1 MNPVNTARLHLVK
14 TLSLGVGQA
23 RSWSELEGICT
34 DINAV
39 FLAGE
44 LSSEGL
50 EVLCAYVAQRA
61 RSLSDRSEHS
71 TEKSYDP
78 AVPSCDCCGSTAF
91 RESGSQ
97 AVCTVCHPDPLRHS
111 PHRRAA

>member
-1 MNPVNTARLHLVK
+1 MSPVNTARLHLVK
-14 TLSLGVGQA
+14 TLSLRVGQA
-23 RSWSELEGICT
+23 RRWSELEGICT

-39 FLAGE
+39 FLAGD
-44 LSSEGL
+44 LSLEGL
-50 EVLCAYVAQRA
+50 EGLCAYVAQRA

-71 TEKSYDP
+71 TEKPYDP

-97 AVCTVCHPDPLRHS
+97 AVCTICHPDPMRYS
-111 PHRRAA
+111 SHRRAA